1 MLNIISEK
9 FRTVSDND
17 FPHSIVIEGRRWDFG
32 VHAEAS
38 GSIRPLVS

>member
-1 MLNIISEK
+1 MLKIISEK

-17 FPHSIVIEGRRWDFG
+17 FRILSRIGRRKRDFG

-38 GSIRPLVS
+38 GSIRSLVS